1 MSAAYATAE
10 DVAQLWRTLTT
21 EEMERA
27 EALLQGVSDA
37 LRAEAAKRGK
47 SLDCMIETG
56 AVTAELVKLVTVG
69 IVSRTLS
76 QSTGNSNLL
85 TQESQSAMGY
95 TWSGTYALP
104 GGGVLNI
111 LNNDLKRLG
120 LLRQRYGGIEL
131 YGPPDR
137 H

>member
-1 MSAAYATAE
+1 MSNFAATDDVAALWRPLTTAE
-10 DVAQLWRTLTT
+10 SDRVATL
-21 EEMERA
+21 
-27 EALLQGVSDA
+27 LPGVCDA
-37 LRAEAAKRGK
+37 LRAEARKRGK
-47 SLDCMIETG
+47 DLDDMIESG
-56 AVTAELVKLVTVG
+56 ELSSELVRLVTVG

-76 QSTGNSNLL
+76 QSTENSNLL

-120 LLRQRYGGIEL
+120 LLRQKYGVIDF
-131 YGPPDR
+131 YGHKGD
-137 H
+137 